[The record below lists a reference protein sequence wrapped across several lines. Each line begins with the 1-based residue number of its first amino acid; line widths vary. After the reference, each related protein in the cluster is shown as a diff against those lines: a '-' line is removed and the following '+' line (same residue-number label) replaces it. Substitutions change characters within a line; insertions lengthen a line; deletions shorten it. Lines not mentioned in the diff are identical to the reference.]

1 MNFETAFLKYPL
13 IAILRGITPDRVLP
27 IVELLIEEHFTLIE
41 VPLNSTKALESIRL
55 AVSTFGTKAIFGAG
69 TVLDSKQVQSVLNV
83 GGRLIIA
90 PNLNLS
96 VAEAALKHNLVY
108 CPGVGTATEA
118 FQALAL
124 GAHMLKLFPAEMILP
139 LAVKALRTVLPKSAL
154 LVPVGG
160 IDPDSMK
167 TYINAGANGFGI
179 GSSLYHPSFTL
190 KEIRSRALLFR
201 ESLNFIREEQTV

>member
-55 AVSTFGTKAIFGAG
+55 AVSTFGTKVIFGAG

-139 LAVKALRTVLPKSAL
+139 PAVKALRTVLPKSAL

-167 TYINAGANGFGI
+167 AYINAGANGFGI

-190 KEIRSRALLFR
+190 KEIRSRAFLFR